1 MSLFTIL
8 KTIIISVI
16 LTQNVYANDNFHEK
30 YIITLQK
37 NDEIAREN
45 EIINQKNR
53 SLEEK
58 IIDLNSNVESLENEK
73 NVLLDNNKQLENI
86 KIIEINKTILIIFFI
101 TIILSVIVILF
112 LALIISRQ
120 RKWRKEFY
128 DENNNKFIGLLP
140 ERIAETIDKVEE
152 EYKKLYESNYK
163 QYDDFNKNLQQVV
176 NLIGEVS
183 KNNSDSVS
191 KINEQLSSLRKFS
204 DEKNELVKKYQ
215 KFYDLSVLK
224 NFIFDIIASIDNL
237 ENNIKKLENEN
248 KSQDSIN
255 AIKSAKDRLVILLE
269 NENIEV
275 VEPNTDL
282 KFNDPKQ
289 TVQCKVIETLKTS
302 DESLVGMIS
311 SVIHS
316 GYNGIIGPNNEI
328 TLLREAWVN
337 IYSKDTEEEEEN
349 G

>member
-1 MSLFTIL
+1 MKLDIIL
-8 KTIIISVI
+8 KIIIISFFLI
-16 LTQNVYANDNFHEK
+16 QNVYANDNFHEK

-37 NDEIAREN
+37 NEEVTKEN
-45 EIINQKNR
+45 FISKQNIKELENTINDQNTN
-53 SLEEK
+53 
-58 IIDLNSNVESLENEK
+58 IESLENEK
-73 NVLLDNNKQLENI
+73 NILEVKNERLESI
-86 KIIEINKTILIIFFI
+86 KIIEINQTILIIFFI
-101 TIILSVIVILF
+101 TIILSVVVIIF

-152 EYKKLYESNYK
+152 AYNVLQESNSK
-163 QYDDFNKNLQQVV
+163 QYDNFNKNLQQVV

-215 KFYDLSVLK
+215 KFYDLGVLK
-224 NFIFDIIASIDNL
+224 SFVFDIIASIDNL
-237 ENNIKKLENEN
+237 ENNIKKLETEN

-269 NENIEV
+269 NENIDV
-275 VEPNTDL
+275 LEPNTDL

-289 TVQCKVIETLKTS
+289 TVRCKVIETIKTS

-311 SVIHS
+311 SIIHS
-316 GYNGIIGPNNEI
+316 GYNGVIGPNNEI

-337 IYSKDTEEEEEN
+337 IYSKNNEGVEEN

>member
-1 MSLFTIL
+1 MRIFIFI
-8 KTIIISVI
+8 KIIFLS
-16 LTQNVYANDNFHEK
+16 FF
-30 YIITLQK
+30 IITTAQSEDTYLNKYSETFKKYSEEKKENYIANQNIKELNDKLKETNTQK
-37 NDEIAREN
+37 EKLIKE
-45 EIINQKNR
+45 
-53 SLEEK
+53 LEEVNTQYSK
-58 IIDLNSNVESLENEK
+58 
-73 NVLLDNNKQLENI
+73 LDNI
-86 KIIEINKTILIIFFI
+86 KIIQITRSSGLIFFSSIIILVLIILY
-101 TIILSVIVILF
+101 LS
-112 LALIISRQ
+112 LIISRQ

-140 ERIAETIDKVEE
+140 ERIAETIDKIEE
-152 EYKKLYESNYK
+152 AYNVLQESNSK
-163 QYDDFNKNLQQVV
+163 QYDNFNKNLQQVV

-183 KNNSDSVS
+183 KNNSDSIL

-224 NFIFDIIASIDNL
+224 SFIFDIIASIDNL
-237 ENNIKKLENEN
+237 ENNITKLENEN

-275 VEPNTDL
+275 IEPNTDL

-289 TVQCKVIETLKTS
+289 TVKCKVIETIKTS
-302 DESLVGMIS
+302 DENLVGMIS
-311 SVIHS
+311 SVIHA

-328 TLLREAWVN
+328 TLIREAWVN
-337 IYSKDTEEEEEN
+337 IYSKGNEEEKNN

>member
-1 MSLFTIL
+1 MRIL
-8 KTIIISVI
+8 I
-16 LTQNVYANDNFHEK
+16 F
-30 YIITLQK
+30 
-37 NDEIAREN
+37 
-45 EIINQKNR
+45 
-53 SLEEK
+53 
-58 IIDLNSNVESLENEK
+58 
-73 NVLLDNNKQLENI
+73 I
-86 KIIEINKTILIIFFI
+86 KIIFLSFFIVTTANSEGVYFKKFFEEKKENYIANQNIQKLNEELKEINTQLEETNTQKDKLIKELEEVNIQYSELDNVKIIQITRTSGLIFFSSIIILVLIILY
-101 TIILSVIVILF
+101 LS
-112 LALIISRQ
+112 LIISRQ

-152 EYKKLYESNYK
+152 AYNVLQESNSK
-163 QYDDFNKNLQQVV
+163 QYDNFNKNLQQVV

-215 KFYDLSVLK
+215 KFYDLGVLK
-224 NFIFDIIASIDNL
+224 SFVFDIIASIDNL
-237 ENNIKKLENEN
+237 ENNIKKLETEN

-269 NENIEV
+269 NENIDV
-275 VEPNTDL
+275 VEPNTNL

-289 TVQCKVIETLKTS
+289 TVRCKVIETIKTS

-311 SVIHS
+311 SIIHS
-316 GYNGIIGPNNEI
+316 GYNGVIGPNNEI

-337 IYSKDTEEEEEN
+337 IYSKNNEGVEEN